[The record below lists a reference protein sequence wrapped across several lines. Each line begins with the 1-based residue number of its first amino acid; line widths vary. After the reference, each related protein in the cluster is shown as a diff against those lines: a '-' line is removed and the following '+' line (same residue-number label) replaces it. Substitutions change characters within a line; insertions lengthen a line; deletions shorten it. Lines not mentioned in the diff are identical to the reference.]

1 MTLEERVEA
10 LENAIASM
18 TAQHLTDDGMR
29 ESVRKASSETISSA
43 CRPSEVLN
51 AAQKQAAIDSSVN
64 AIISNAIQN
73 DSDIQRYEGRIHG

>member
-1 MTLEERVEA
+1 MTLEERVQA

-18 TAQHLTDDGMR
+18 TAQHLRDDGMR
-29 ESVRKASSETISSA
+29 EAVRKGASEVIASA
-43 CRPSEVLN
+43 CRPNGVLN

-73 DSDIQRYEGRIHG
+73 DSDIQRYEVRIHG